1 MENINEIIMQNKRL
15 IYKLASYFSNYKDKE
30 DLFQVGCI
38 GLIEAYNKFKDD
50 KNTKFTTYAYPFI
63 LGEMRKYVREDKGI
77 KFNRNISSLSYKIEE
92 ASIALAQKMMR
103 EPTIAEISSF
113 LEISEDLVID
123 SIKSKNIICSI
134 DNLVNENLSLHEI
147 IAAKDIDLNT
157 LIALKSELE
166 SLSETDKQIINNRY
180 INDMTQE
187 ETSKVLGMSQVEVS
201 RKEKK
206 LRYYLKNKLVS

>member
-147 IAAKDIDLNT
+147 IAVKDIDLNT